1 MGLDPGPVRRPRL
14 WGLVGLAAT
23 GACAATMFFCQYAF
37 PFFVWLIFFLVFGVV
52 FYVVGD
58 IPGSGR
64 RDWLLVVMLAVLVLL
79 TPNLSVSHFRWGWFS
94 PDLRR
99 IVWSGA
105 LRMFAGYPVLG
116 GGLGSLLI
124 LFPSYRNPDYHLYQ
138 ISSITPSTRNSFL
151 DLLVETGLLG
161 FVAYLLLLAV
171 LLIPAIRWV
180 FRHPDVR
187 MRCVLLAAAAGVLGL
202 LTCTLLYP
210 GGRLATGASSLW
222 MGMGFLGGLAIQARR
237 TARLPLAEAAQALSP
252 DQPPVVEGRAG
263 VMFPRWLAHAALWLA
278 LVILPLSIAHSYRF
292 LRGRICAERGTMK
305 MQLLDMAIPQDSSQ
319 REKMLGDLH
328 QAAEDFEAAVA
339 WDPTLLTAYNR
350 LGAVWTRL
358 AQIEE
363 SRMKDH
369 AGAGGEREAEEA
381 QVVHDLEQARSAYE
395 RLAKLAPDY
404 SDIHRVLAGVYRLFY
419 DNLMRRADQSPPGT
433 ELKEEAQRYAQL
445 ALDQME
451 RMSRLS
457 TNISVAEFVRET
469 AGDLGQSGGALTAFK
484 AASDL
489 YPNDKELAE
498 KYLKSA
504 TDTGD
509 TSAVVR
515 AKQRLARVQA
525 TPTSA
530 DGATS
535 EPARKQK

>member
-1 MGLDPGPVRRPRL
+1 
-14 WGLVGLAAT
+14 
-23 GACAATMFFCQYAF
+23 
-37 PFFVWLIFFLVFGVV
+37 
-52 FYVVGD
+52 
-58 IPGSGR
+58 
-64 RDWLLVVMLAVLVLL
+64 
-79 TPNLSVSHFRWGWFS
+79 
-94 PDLRR
+94 
-99 IVWSGA
+99 
-105 LRMFAGYPVLG
+105 
-116 GGLGSLLI
+116 
-124 LFPSYRNPDYHLYQ
+124 
-138 ISSITPSTRNSFL
+138 
-151 DLLVETGLLG
+151 
-161 FVAYLLLLAV
+161 
-171 LLIPAIRWV
+171 
-180 FRHPDVR
+180 
-187 MRCVLLAAAAGVLGL
+187 
-202 LTCTLLYP
+202 
-210 GGRLATGASSLW
+210 
-222 MGMGFLGGLAIQARR
+222 
-237 TARLPLAEAAQALSP
+237 
-252 DQPPVVEGRAG
+252 
-263 VMFPRWLAHAALWLA
+263 
-278 LVILPLSIAHSYRF
+278 
-292 LRGRICAERGTMK
+292 